1 MLAEVH
7 ARTDESERALAIV
20 ERALAEAGDAVG
32 RSWEA
37 ELHRQRALILLALD
51 PSRTGEVEVHLQKS
65 LEVAHEQ
72 GARSLELRAATSLAE
87 LWQTQGRREDARAL
101 LEPIYRWFQEG
112 FETADLK
119 QARYVQSTL
128 H

>member
-1 MLAEVH
+1 LQ
-7 ARTDESERALAIV
+7 
-20 ERALAEAGDAVG
+20 
-32 RSWEA
+32 
-37 ELHRQRALILLALD
+37 RQRALILLALD
-51 PSRTGEVEVHLQKS
+51 PSRAGEAEVYLQKS
-65 LEVAHEQ
+65 IEVAREQ
-72 GARSLELRAATSLAE
+72 SARSLELRAATSLAE

-112 FETADLK
+112 VETADLK